1 VNARMLDDHRASDA
15 GNQPKDSGLGAGDDT
30 LMLLAG
36 KGDERAYG
44 QLVDRHLDR
53 TLAFAQRVLSNRS
66 EAEDVLQE
74 AFLRVWKKAPT
85 WTNDGARFSTW
96 FYRVVLNLC
105 IDRKRKPAHAALP
118 DDFEFADSSP
128 IADAQL
134 EETQASEL
142 VEKALAELPDRQ
154 REAVVLCYYQGLS
167 NKEAAEIL
175 SVRVKALESLLVR
188 ARKNLQVLL
197 DGVRGEV
204 LGETR

>member
-1 VNARMLDDHRASDA
+1 MLTDHRSSET
-15 GNQPKDSGLGAGDDT
+15 GSQSKDSGLGAADDA

-36 KGDERAYG
+36 KGDERAYR

-53 TLAFAQRVLSNRS
+53 TLAFAQRVLGNRT

-85 WTNDGARFSTW
+85 WTEDGARFSTW

-118 DDFEFADSSP
+118 DDYEFADSAP
-128 IADAQL
+128 IADAQI
-134 EETQASEL
+134 EEAQASEL
-142 VEKALAELPDRQ
+142 VEKALAALPDRQ

-167 NKEAAEIL
+167 NKDAAEIL

-188 ARKNLQVLL
+188 ARRNLLVLL
-197 DGVRGEV
+197 EGVRGEV
-204 LGETR
+204 LGESI

>member
-1 VNARMLDDHRASDA
+1 MLDDHRASDT
-15 GNQPKDSGLGAGDDT
+15 GNQARDSGLGAGDDT
-30 LMLLAG
+30 LLLLAG
-36 KGDERAYG
+36 KGDERAYA

-53 TLAFAQRVLSNRS
+53 TLAFAHRVLGNRS

-105 IDRKRKPAHAALP
+105 IDRKRKPAHAPLP
-118 DDFEFADSSP
+118 DDFEFADNSP

-134 EETQASEL
+134 EEAQASDL

-197 DGVRGEV
+197 EGVRGEV

>member
-1 VNARMLDDHRASDA
+1 MLDDHRASNA

-44 QLVDRHLDR
+44 QLVERHLDR
-53 TLAFAQRVLSNRS
+53 TLAFAQRVLGNRA

-105 IDRKRKPAHAALP
+105 IDRKRKPAHAPLP
-118 DDFEFADSSP
+118 DDFEFADNSP

-142 VEKALAELPDRQ
+142 VENALAALPDRQ

>member
-1 VNARMLDDHRASDA
+1 MLDDHRASDA
-15 GNQPKDSGLGAGDDT
+15 GNTAKDASLGAGDDT

-44 QLVDRHLDR
+44 QLVDRHMDR
-53 TLAFAQRVLSNRS
+53 SLAFAQRVLGSRA

-85 WTNDGARFSTW
+85 WTDDGARFSTW

-118 DDFEFADSSP
+118 DDFEYADDSP
-128 IADAQL
+128 IADEQL

-142 VEKALAELPDRQ
+142 VEKALAALPDRQ

-188 ARKNLQVLL
+188 ARKNLLVLL

-204 LGETR
+204 LGDTR

>member
-1 VNARMLDDHRASDA
+1 MNARMLDDHRASDDGA
-15 GNQPKDSGLGAGDDT
+15 GPSETDLAAGDDT
-30 LMLLAG
+30 LMALAG
-36 KGDERAYG
+36 RGDERAYA

-53 TLAFAQRVLSNRS
+53 SLAFAQRVLGSRP

-105 IDRKRKPAHAALP
+105 IDRKRKPAHAELP
-118 DDFEFADSSP
+118 EDFEFADDGP
-128 IADAQL
+128 IADEQL
-134 EETQASEL
+134 EESQASEL
-142 VEKALAELPDRQ
+142 VEKALTALPERQ

-167 NKEAAEIL
+167 NKEAADIL
-175 SVRVKALESLLVR
+175 DVRVKALESLLVR
-188 ARKNLQVLL
+188 ARKNLLVLL
-197 DGVRGEV
+197 NGVRGEV

>member
-1 VNARMLDDHRASDA
+1 MLDDHRASDA
-15 GNQPKDSGLGAGDDT
+15 GGEANDSGLQASDDT

-53 TLAFAQRVLSNRS
+53 TLAFAQRVLGSRP

-105 IDRKRKPAHAALP
+105 IDRKRKPSHAALP
-118 DDFEFADSSP
+118 EDFEYADDSP

-134 EETQASEL
+134 EESQASVL
-142 VEKALAELPDRQ
+142 VEKALAALPDRQ

-167 NKEAAEIL
+167 NKEAADIL
-175 SVRVKALESLLVR
+175 DVRVKALESLLVR
-188 ARKNLQVLL
+188 ARKNLLVLL
-197 DGVRGEV
+197 DGVRGDL
-204 LGETR
+204 LGDTI

>member
-1 VNARMLDDHRASDA
+1 MLDDHRASNA

-44 QLVDRHLDR
+44 QLVERHLDR
-53 TLAFAQRVLSNRS
+53 TLAFAQRVLG
-66 EAEDVLQE
+66 E

-105 IDRKRKPAHAALP
+105 IDRKRKPAHAPLP
-118 DDFEFADSSP
+118 DDFEFADNSP

-142 VEKALAELPDRQ
+142 VENALAALPDRQ